1 MKIGDSTGAAPRFLL
16 GFALFAFLA
25 ACASAQVRPE
35 TTVEGGRLAFS
46 LPDLNGKT
54 VSLDDARFKDK
65 VVLIDV
71 WGTWCGPCI
80 MAIPYLN
87 QFHERYQP
95 YGLEIVGI
103 AFEIGT
109 DRERAETLNRFLAD
123 TPIGYQVL
131 LGGSLEGDSVG
142 KALPALKNF
151 WAYPTVVYIGRDGR
165 VRRVEVSFDPARLPE
180 TERLIRELLME
191 TPEDAAKS
199 AALPPKEGERPAPTV
214 EGGRLEFRLPDLR
227 SEGALTHADERLKDK
242 AVIVA
247 VWASWFG
254 PSRKL
259 MPHLARMGEAYRERG
274 LEIVGIGIEREADAA
289 ARRATALEFARE
301 QNIEFT
307 LLDGGPVA
315 PNNASVT
322 KSLPALK
329 NFSGFPTLIFIGR
342 DGLVKRIRSG
352 YGDGD
357 EKEIEA
363 WVAELLEGGE

>member
-1 MKIGDSTGAAPRFLL
+1 
-16 GFALFAFLA
+16 
-25 ACASAQVRPE
+25 
-35 TTVEGGRLAFS
+35 
-46 LPDLNGKT
+46 
-54 VSLDDARFKDK
+54 
-65 VVLIDV
+65 
-71 WGTWCGPCI
+71 
-80 MAIPYLN
+80 
-87 QFHERYQP
+87 
-95 YGLEIVGI
+95 
-103 AFEIGT
+103 
-109 DRERAETLNRFLAD
+109 
-123 TPIGYQVL
+123 
-131 LGGSLEGDSVG
+131 
-142 KALPALKNF
+142 
-151 WAYPTVVYIGRDGR
+151 
-165 VRRVEVSFDPARLPE
+165 
-180 TERLIRELLME
+180 
-191 TPEDAAKS
+191 
-199 AALPPKEGERPAPTV
+199 
-214 EGGRLEFRLPDLR
+214 
-227 SEGALTHADERLKDK
+227 
-242 AVIVA
+242 
-247 VWASWFG
+247 
-254 PSRKL
+254 